1 MLNWRAPVFASGIRS
16 CSLSKKL
23 AKVFTSSVETNVVQ
37 VFSLDRSKHLKL
49 LIGYKIQRE
58 MFYATRDIRA
68 SQLLENISHAS
79 QQSCRVLQSWPL
91 KLQHKCWN
99 LFTLIGSMLYL
110 ICMVSHAYLEVLQR
124 YTCKLL
130 WSRVMNLSSSGH
142 RVSFEGSREMSK
154 CIWVSVTHWTLMMRR
169 IFSKLLMTMRSAMDE
184 TDCVKASLI
193 SEWVWMNPIECLIGV
208 FSTWLIR
215 DPHFLSR
222 INQNDNF

>member
-37 VFSLDRSKHLKL
+37 VFSLDRSKHPKL
-49 LIGYKIQRE
+49 LIGYKIQRQ

-91 KLQHKCWN
+91 KLQHKMLKFIYVN
-99 LFTLIGSMLYL
+99 LQYAIG
-110 ICMVSHAYLEVLQR
+110 MVSHAYLEVLQR

-130 WSRVMNLSSSGH
+130 WSRVMNLISSGH
-142 RVSFEGSREMSK
+142 RVSSRGWREMSK